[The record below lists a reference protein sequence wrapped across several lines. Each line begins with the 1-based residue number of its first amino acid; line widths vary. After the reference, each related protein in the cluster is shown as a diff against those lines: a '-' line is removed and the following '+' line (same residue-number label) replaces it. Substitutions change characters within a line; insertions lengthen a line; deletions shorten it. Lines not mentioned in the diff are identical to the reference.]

1 MKENVIIGHLITCGT
16 GLRRYRKNNV
26 STADIMNKVNVLD
39 LKTPIKSEESETKN
53 KKNIAQLTE
62 K

>member
-1 MKENVIIGHLITCGT
+1 
-16 GLRRYRKNNV
+16 
-26 STADIMNKVNVLD
+26 MNKVNVLD